1 MADSNPTTEST
12 EGKPV
17 QNKPVTPAKPPV
29 KKKKKSKK
37 LLLFSII
44 GGVLLLIIIAMVA
57 SGGKDKMIIVQTEK
71 VTKRN
76 ITQVVSG
83 TGTINPETKV
93 DISAE
98 ISGEIVQLPYKEGD
112 TVKKG
117 DLLVKIKAD
126 IYNERI
132 NQQRAGVTYSRT
144 QVEVAENNLKKAE
157 LELQRVEQL
166 HQRGLVSTADLD
178 NARIAYDVAVSQ
190 VKSSNANVSQNFA
203 LLRQSSQDLS
213 KATIRSNMSGTVTQ
227 LNNELGEKV
236 VGTQQM
242 AGTVIMT
249 VSDLSVMDAEIEV
262 SETDVT
268 SVKLGDTADVE
279 VDAFPERNIKGVVYE
294 ISNSAKQKGLG
305 TQEQVINF
313 IVKIRILDKDVL
325 LKPGMSCN
333 ADIKV
338 NSKAD
343 VIAIPIQAITAR
355 EEEKD
360 EEKGDEEIKRQ
371 SEENIKKKQKPK
383 EVVFIVE
390 EGETPK
396 VKMVE
401 VKSGISDDRY
411 IEITDGLSPDVT
423 IVKGPYKSIS
433 KELEEGTKVKI
444 DNEVK
449 KKKDGG
455 EE

>member
-1 MADSNPTTEST
+1 MAD
-12 EGKPV
+12 
-17 QNKPVTPAKPPV
+17 NKPV
-29 KKKKKSKK
+29 KKKKSKK

-44 GGVLLLIIIAMVA
+44 GGVVLLIIIAVVV
-57 SGGKDKMIIVQTEK
+57 SGKKDKLTVVQTEK
-71 VTKRN
+71 VGRRN

-83 TGTINPETKV
+83 TGVINPETKV

-98 ISGEIVQLPYKEGD
+98 ISGEIVQLPFKEGD

-126 IYNERI
+126 TYGARI
-132 NQQRAGVTYSRT
+132 NQQQAGVQYSRT

-157 LELQRVEQL
+157 LELQRTEQL
-166 HQRGLVSTADLD
+166 QQRGLISQADLD
-178 NARIAYDVAVSQ
+178 NARIAYDVALTQ
-190 VKSSNANVSQNFA
+190 VKSANANVRQNQA
-203 LLRQSSQDLS
+203 LLQQSSQDLS
-213 KATIRSNMSGTVTQ
+213 KATIRSNMAGTVTQ

-268 SVKLGDTADVE
+268 AVKLGDTADVQ
-279 VDAFPERNIKGVVYE
+279 VDAFPDRNIKGVVYE
-294 ISNSAKQKGLG
+294 VSNSAKSKGVG

-313 IVKIRILDKDVL
+313 IVKIRILDQDVS

-338 NSKAD
+338 NSKSD
-343 VIAIPIQAITAR
+343 VIAIPIQSITAR
-355 EEEKD
+355 EEEKPEG
-360 EEKGDEEIKRQ
+360 EEDKEVQRI
-371 SEENIKKKQKPK
+371 SEQNLKKKEKPK
-383 EVVFIVE
+383 EVVFILE
-390 EGETPK
+390 EGETQK

-401 VKSGISDDRY
+401 VKSGISDDKY
-411 IEITDGLSPDVT
+411 IEITEGLQPDAV
-423 IVKGPYKSIS
+423 IIKGPYKAIS
-433 KELEEGTKVKI
+433 KELEEGSKVKV
-444 DNEVK
+444 DNEIK
-449 KKKDGG
+449 KKEK

>member
-1 MADSNPTTEST
+1 MADI
-12 EGKPV
+12 KPV
-17 QNKPVTPAKPPV
+17 V
-29 KKKKKSKK
+29 KKKKSKK

-44 GGVLLLIIIAMVA
+44 GGVLLLIVIAVIA
-57 SGGKDKMIIVQTEK
+57 SGKKDKIVTVQTEK
-71 VTKRN
+71 VAKRN

-117 DLLVKIKAD
+117 DLLVKIKAET
-126 IYNERI
+126 YSARI
-132 NQQRAGVTYSRT
+132 NQQQAGVQYSRT
-144 QVEVAENNLKKAE
+144 QVEVAENNLRKAE
-157 LELQRVEQL
+157 LELQRTQQL
-166 HQRGLVSTADLD
+166 FQSGLVSQSDLD
-178 NARIAYDVAVSQ
+178 NARIAYEVAVSN
-190 VKSSNANVSQNFA
+190 VKSSNANVRQNLA
-203 LLRQSSQDLS
+203 LLQQSSQDLS
-213 KATIRSNMSGTVTQ
+213 KATIRSTMDGIVTAM
-227 LNNELGEKV
+227 NNELGEKV

-262 SETDVT
+262 SETDIT
-268 SVKLGDTADVE
+268 HVKIGDTADVE
-279 VDAFPERNIKGVVYE
+279 VDAFPDRVIKGYVYE
-294 ISNSAKQKGLG
+294 ISNSAKSKGQG

-313 IVKIRILDKDVL
+313 IVKIRIIDKDVQ

-338 NSKAD
+338 NSKSD
-343 VIAIPIQAITAR
+343 VISIPIQCVTAR
-355 EEEKD
+355 EEEKN
-360 EEKGDEEIKRQ
+360 EEKSDEDVKRK
-371 SEENIKKKQKPK
+371 SEENLKKKEKPR

-390 EGETPK
+390 EGTPTK
-396 VKMVE
+396 VKMVQ
-401 VKSGISDDRY
+401 VKTGISDDRY
-411 IEITDGLSPDVT
+411 IEVLEGLTPDLV
-423 IVKGPYKSIS
+423 IVKGPYKAIS
-433 KELEEGTKVKI
+433 KELEEGSVIKV

-449 KKKDGG
+449 KKEDK

>member
-1 MADSNPTTEST
+1 
-12 EGKPV
+12 
-17 QNKPVTPAKPPV
+17 
-29 KKKKKSKK
+29 
-37 LLLFSII
+37 L
-44 GGVLLLIIIAMVA
+44 LLLIIAVVV
-57 SGGKDKMIIVQTEK
+57 SGKKEKLVVVQTEK

-83 TGTINPETKV
+83 TGVINPETKV

-126 IYNERI
+126 IYGERI
-132 NQQRAGVTYSRT
+132 NQQQAGVTYSRT

-157 LELQRVEQL
+157 LELQRTEQL
-166 HQRGLVSTADLD
+166 FQRGLVSQSDLD
-178 NARIAYDVAVSQ
+178 NARIAYQVALSQ
-190 VKSSNANVSQNFA
+190 VKSANANVRQNVA

-213 KATIRSNMSGTVTQ
+213 KATIRSTMNGIVTQ

-262 SETDVT
+262 SETDIT
-268 SVKLGDTADVE
+268 NVKIGDTADVE
-279 VDAFPERNIKGVVYE
+279 IDAFPDRIIKGYVYE
-294 ISNSAKQKGLG
+294 ISNSAKSKGIG

-313 IVKIRILDKDVL
+313 IVKIRIIDTDAS

-343 VIAIPIQAITAR
+343 VIAIPIQSVTAR
-355 EEEKD
+355 EEEKEFT
-360 EEKGDEEIKRQ
+360 EEGNEDVKRK
-371 SEENIKKKQKPK
+371 SEENLKKKEKPK
-383 EVVFIVE
+383 EIVFVLE
-390 EGETPK
+390 DGQPQK
-396 VKMVE
+396 VKKIE
-401 VKSGISDDRY
+401 IKTGISDDRY
-411 IEITDGLSPDVT
+411 IEITEGLQQDMV
-423 IVKGPYKSIS
+423 IVKGPYKAIS
-433 KELEEGTKVKI
+433 KELDEGTIVKV
-444 DNEVK
+444 DNELK
-449 KKKDGG
+449 KKEDK

>member
-1 MADSNPTTEST
+1 MAENTPE
-12 EGKPV
+12 
-17 QNKPVTPAKPPV
+17 NKPAADIKQPPSKPAV
-29 KKKKKSKK
+29 KRKKKSKK
-37 LLLFSII
+37 LLLFGII
-44 GGVLLLIIIAMVA
+44 GGVVLLIIIAVAA
-57 SGGKDKMIIVQTEK
+57 SGGKDKLIVVQTEK
-71 VTKRN
+71 VSKRN
-76 ITQVVSG
+76 IVQVVSG
-83 TGTINPETKV
+83 TGVINPETKV

-98 ISGEIVQLPYKEGD
+98 ISGEIVNLPYKEGD

-166 HQRGLVSTADLD
+166 HQRGLVSQADLD

-190 VKSSNANVSQNFA
+190 VKSSNANVSQNYA

-213 KATIRSNMSGTVTQ
+213 KATIRSTMNGTVTQ

-279 VDAFPERNIKGVVYE
+279 VDAFPDRDIKGVVYE

-313 IVKIRILDKDVL
+313 IVKIRILDKDVA

-355 EEEKD
+355 EEEND
-360 EEKGDEEIKRQ
+360 EEEKGDEEIRRQ
-371 SEENIKKKQKPK
+371 SQENIRKKQKPK

-411 IEITDGLSPDVT
+411 IEITGGLEPDMI

-433 KELEEGTKVKI
+433 KELEEGTKVKV
-444 DNEVK
+444 DNQVK
-449 KKKDGG
+449 KKKEG

>member
-1 MADSNPTTEST
+1 MADI
-12 EGKPV
+12 KPV
-17 QNKPVTPAKPPV
+17 V
-29 KKKKKSKK
+29 KKKKSKK

-44 GGVLLLIIIAMVA
+44 GGVLLLIVIAVIA
-57 SGGKDKMIIVQTEK
+57 SGKKDKIVTVQTEK
-71 VTKRN
+71 VAKRN

-117 DLLVKIKAD
+117 DLLVKIKAET
-126 IYNERI
+126 YGARI
-132 NQQRAGVTYSRT
+132 NQQQAGVQYSRT
-144 QVEVAENNLKKAE
+144 QVEVAENNLRKAE
-157 LELQRVEQL
+157 LELQRTQQL
-166 HQRGLVSTADLD
+166 FQSGLVSQSDLD
-178 NARIAYDVAVSQ
+178 NARIAYEVAVSN
-190 VKSSNANVSQNFA
+190 VKSSNANVRQNLA
-203 LLRQSSQDLS
+203 LLQQSSQDLS
-213 KATIRSNMSGTVTQ
+213 KATIRSTMDGIVTAM
-227 LNNELGEKV
+227 NNELGEKV

-262 SETDVT
+262 SETDIT
-268 SVKLGDTADVE
+268 HVKIGDTADVE
-279 VDAFPERNIKGVVYE
+279 VDAFPDRVIKGYVYE
-294 ISNSAKQKGLG
+294 ISNSAKSKGQG

-313 IVKIRILDKDVL
+313 IVKIRIIDKDVQ

-338 NSKAD
+338 NSKSD
-343 VIAIPIQAITAR
+343 VISIPIQCVTAR
-355 EEEKD
+355 EEEKN
-360 EEKGDEEIKRQ
+360 EEKSDEDVKRK
-371 SEENIKKKQKPK
+371 SEENLKKKEKPR

-390 EGETPK
+390 EGTPTK
-396 VKMVE
+396 VKMVQ
-401 VKSGISDDRY
+401 VKTGISDDRY
-411 IEITDGLSPDVT
+411 IEVLEGLTPDQV
-423 IVKGPYKSIS
+423 IVKGPYKAIS
-433 KELEEGTKVKI
+433 KELEEGSVIKV

-449 KKKDGG
+449 KKEDK

>member
-1 MADSNPTTEST
+1 MADT
-12 EGKPV
+12 KAAPV
-17 QNKPVTPAKPPV
+17 QVPK

-37 LLLFSII
+37 VLLFSII
-44 GGVLLLIIIAMVA
+44 GGVLLLIIIAVIA
-57 SGGKDKMIIVQTEK
+57 SGNKEKTVTVQTEK
-71 VTKRN
+71 VINRN

-117 DLLVKIKAD
+117 DLLVKIRAET
-126 IYNERI
+126 YGERI
-132 NQQRAGVTYSRT
+132 NQQQAGVQYSRT

-157 LELQRVEQL
+157 LELQRTEQL
-166 HQRGLVSTADLD
+166 HRSGLVSQSDLD
-178 NARIAYDVAVSQ
+178 NARIAYDVAASNI
-190 VKSSNANVSQNFA
+190 KSANANVRQNLA

-213 KATIRSNMSGTVTQ
+213 KATIRSTMDGIVTQ

-249 VSDLSVMDAEIEV
+249 VSDLTKMDAEIEI
-262 SETDVT
+262 SETDIT
-268 SVKLGDTADVE
+268 NVKLGDTADVE
-279 VDAFPERNIKGVVYE
+279 VDAFPDRIIKGYVYE
-294 ISNSAKQKGLG
+294 ISNSAKSKGLG
-305 TQEQVINF
+305 TQEQVVNF
-313 IVKIRILDKDVL
+313 IVKIRIVDQDVS

-333 ADIKV
+333 AEIKV
-338 NSKAD
+338 NSKTN
-343 VIAIPIQAITAR
+343 VIAIPIQSVTAR
-355 EEEKD
+355 EDEKTTEED
-360 EEKGDEEIKRQ
+360 EEEIKRRS
-371 SEENIKKKQKPK
+371 SENVKRKEKPK

-390 EGETPK
+390 EGSPRK
-396 VKMVE
+396 VKMVQ
-401 VKSGISDDRY
+401 VKTGISDDRY
-411 IEITDGLSPDVT
+411 IEVIEGISTDAE

-433 KELEEGTKVKI
+433 KELEEGSIVKV

-449 KKKDGG
+449 KRTDKD
-455 EE
+455 E